1 MHPSYTKSV
10 LDNFDYDAL
19 LDTVQ
24 GTSVSVSLLK
34 PGPYRGKLS
43 HTTLPNIWIDSAT
56 NNVAAQSVGMVPAN
70 RVIFGMLRNEL
81 SPLKQAGVC
90 WTKQQPLLFAPSSE
104 MDFIQQGEA
113 DCVGLSIDSTF
124 FATRIVAL
132 LEKDFQLQTGH
143 WDRLSPSLKT
153 LWSMKRLTETII
165 ELGERGVLQGLPAR
179 AITNLEEEIAL
190 ILADIINSATNKNRR
205 RSASTQAIL
214 AWRIRNYMRDQ
225 ADSQLRLTD
234 VCAEFGVSKRT
245 LQYMF
250 AKEFDISPMRY
261 LRMIRLNRAHRK
273 LLRSERHLS
282 TVTDVAFDTGFWHL
296 GDFARAYKHLFGRSP
311 SETLRR

>member
-1 MHPSYTKSV
+1 VQPSYTKHV

-19 LDTVQ
+19 LETVQ

-34 PGPYRGKLS
+34 PGAYQGKLS
-43 HTTLPNIWIDSAT
+43 HTTLSNIWIDSST

-70 RVIFGMLRNEL
+70 RVLFGMLRNEV

-90 WTKQQPLLFAPSSE
+90 WTKQQPLFFAPSSE

-113 DCVGLSIDSTF
+113 DCLGLSIDSTF
-124 FATRIVAL
+124 FATRIGAL
-132 LEKDFQLQTGH
+132 LEGDFQLQTGH

-153 LWSMKRLTETII
+153 IRSMERLTETII
-165 ELGERGVLQGLPAR
+165 DLGERGVLQGLPAK
-179 AITNLEEEIAL
+179 AIINLEEEIAL
-190 ILADIINSATNKNRR
+190 ILADIINSAMRKNQQ
-205 RSASTQAIL
+205 RSVVTQVNL
-214 AWRIRNYMRDQ
+214 AWRIRNYMRDH
-225 ADSQLRLTD
+225 ADSRLCLTD

-250 AKEFDISPMRY
+250 AKEFDVSPMRY
-261 LRMIRLNRAHRK
+261 LRMIRLNRAHRS
-273 LLRSERHLS
+273 LLRSERNSS
-282 TVTDVAFDTGFWHL
+282 TVTEVVYDSGFWHL
-296 GDFARAYKHLFGRSP
+296 GDFTRNYKHLFGELP